1 MTKRDFKEVELLK
14 YKLTSRAGG
23 KFFSITFVKADG
35 STRKMVC
42 RLGVKQHGGGKASD
56 EFNYS
61 LLTVYDVQKRGFR
74 NINLETVQQYTVAG
88 RTFKQEWMQVLEK
101 ICGND
106 GDFTMGRSADETH
119 LSKKLKFI
127 NF

>member
-14 YKLTSRAGG
+14 YKLTSHA
-23 KFFSITFVKADG
+23 
-35 STRKMVC
+35 
-42 RLGVKQHGGGKASD
+42 GGKASD

-88 RTFKQEWMQVLEK
+88 RTFKQEWMQ
-101 ICGND
+101 
-106 GDFTMGRSADETH
+106 S
-119 LSKKLKFI
+119 
-127 NF
+127 

>member
-1 MTKRDFKEVELLK
+1 MKQTTWCIEPMSASKESQLWERVMTKRDFKEVELLK

-88 RTFKQEWMQVLEK
+88 RTFKQEWRKVV
-101 ICGND
+101 
-106 GDFTMGRSADETH
+106 
-119 LSKKLKFI
+119 
-127 NF
+127 

>member
-1 MTKRDFKEVELLK
+1 MFLIQRHPHRQLLNYLLHLLVYQVDLLK
-14 YKLTSRAGG
+14 YKLTSRTGG

-42 RLGVKQHGGGKASD
+42 RLGVKKHNGGKASD

-61 LLTVYDVQKRGFR
+61 LLTVYDVHKRGFR

-88 RTFKQEWMQVLEK
+88 RTFKQEWMQ
-101 ICGND
+101 
-106 GDFTMGRSADETH
+106 SQ
-119 LSKKLKFI
+119 
-127 NF
+127 

>member
-14 YKLTSRAGG
+14 YKLTSRTGG

-42 RLGVKQHGGGKASD
+42 RLGVKKHNGGKASD

-61 LLTVYDVQKRGFR
+61 LLTVYDVHKRGFR

-88 RTFKQEWMQVLEK
+88 RSFKQEWMQ
-101 ICGND
+101 
-106 GDFTMGRSADETH
+106 SQ
-119 LSKKLKFI
+119 
-127 NF
+127 